1 MPVGPQSHPDET
13 RTGIDSSHRRRSVE
27 PVLMDTYEVAAMRDM
42 PTSWAYREA
51 SELGPSAPTVH
62 GFLNSEL
69 HVLSC
74 AC

>member
-13 RTGIDSSHRRRSVE
+13 RTGIDSSRRRRSIE
-27 PVLMDTYEVAAMRDM
+27 PVLMDTYEVAAMRNM
-42 PTSWAYREA
+42 STSWVYREA
-51 SELGPSAPTVH
+51 SRLGLSAPTVH
-62 GFLNSEL
+62 GLVNSQI